1 VVVIEEL
8 IPRMAAHM
16 SGALQVG
23 MEVMEVNEKAVRG
36 LTVAQV
42 QAVMAG
48 SRGSIVSLT
57 VRRHPEEGRTK
68 ILLKRGAWGP
78 EHSVVDLEPHDMLD
92 EGSWPDLRDPDSLL
106 LERAR
111 LVVF

>member
-1 VVVIEEL
+1 MVIKEL
-8 IPRMAAHM
+8 IPSMAAHM

-23 MEVMEVNEKAVRG
+23 MELMQVNETVVSG

-57 VRRHPEEGRTK
+57 VRRHPEEGWTK

-78 EHSVVDLEPHDMLD
+78 EHAVVGIEPHDMLD

-106 LERAR
+106 LETAR

>member
-1 VVVIEEL
+1 MIEEL
-8 IPRMAAHM
+8 IPRMAAHL
-16 SGALQVG
+16 SGFLQVG
-23 MEVMEVNEKAVRG
+23 MEVMEVNETAVRG
-36 LTVAQV
+36 LTVSQV

-48 SRGSIVSLT
+48 SRGSIMSLT
-57 VRRHPEEGRTK
+57 VRRHPAEGRTK

-78 EHSVVDLEPHDMLD
+78 EHSVVDVEARDMLD